1 MARPKVKE
9 EEKRMVQVNIRLTK
23 IEYEK
28 VCVLAKGTCL
38 SPANLIRYKVFS
50 GKFPALKQSPIE
62 ADMYQELHKIGVN
75 LNQAT
80 HRIHLKEMPADY
92 LPILTQLSSMVKR
105 AIKILIDDGRSGE
118 R

>member
-1 MARPKVKE
+1 MARPKKKE

-28 VCVLAKGTCL
+28 VCIFAKAACL

-50 GKFPALKQSPIE
+50 GRFPESKQSPIE
-62 ADMYQELHKIGVN
+62 ADLYRELHKIGIN

-80 HRIHLKEMPADY
+80 HRIHRKEMPADY
-92 LPILTQLSSMVKR
+92 LSILTQLSFLVKKT
-105 AIKILIDDGRSGE
+105 IKILINDGRSGE